1 MPSWTPLVQILGG
14 LAAVLALVG
23 LAALLRSRPL
33 RWLALFSTLGL
44 GGVAVRFGLAW
55 AAQLAQ
61 GRTNT
66 AGPGY
71 GVMVLL
77 TPIVLAGVLFGV
89 APLVLHLSLWRSLR
103 PPAPALTPI
112 RRFGVGLLGTVFVV
126 GLVGALAPEVVQ
138 RAPARPLAGVAF
150 TRGGAELL
158 AWDQLGLV
166 RSWKTGETRVDST
179 WELSGGGVTTPIAV
193 SPHDRWVVI
202 PSRGTARLL
211 SLPDGGGAPTELAE
225 HDGDTWGF
233 PAPGRVAVA
242 LGGRVTLLEP
252 GKTGTPSTLQWR
264 VKVTALAGGN
274 DGSLLL
280 ADLEGVVSWV
290 DLRTGEPLRSVRL
303 PAVIS
308 RLEALDGGRRAL
320 AMTPEGTA
328 WVVGGDPPAM
338 RPLERRRSSDP
349 VSPFANRGLLVAFGP
364 EVHRLDALTGE
375 DRPFFNHGQAPEAL
389 AGHPGEARA
398 AVILPGA
405 LWLVAPGATPNS
417 PLVEK
422 LLVAWP

>member
-33 RWLALFSTLGL
+33 RWLALLSTLGL

-77 TPIVLAGVLFGV
+77 TPIVVAGVLFGV

-103 PPAPALTPI
+103 APAPPLTPV
-112 RRFGVGLLGTVFVV
+112 RRGATGLLGAVFVA
-126 GLVGALAPEVVQ
+126 GLVSAVAPGVVQ

-150 TRGGAELL
+150 TRGGDELL

-166 RSWKTGETRVDST
+166 RSWKSGETRVDAT

-202 PSRGTARLL
+202 PSRGKARLL
-211 SLPDGGGAPTELAE
+211 SLPDGGGAPTVLAE

-233 PAPGRVAVA
+233 PAPGRAAVA

-252 GKTGTPSTLQWR
+252 GKTGTPSSLQWR
-264 VKVTALAGGN
+264 VPVTALAGG
-274 DGSLLL
+274 DAGSLLL
-280 ADLEGVVSWV
+280 ADQDGVVSWV
-290 DLRTGEPLRSVRL
+290 DLGTGEPRRSVQL
-303 PAVIS
+303 PAEVV
-308 RLEALDGGRRAL
+308 RLAPLDGGRRAL
-320 AMTPEGTA
+320 AVTKDGAA
-328 WVVGGDPPAM
+328 WVVGADPPVM
-338 RPLERRRSSDP
+338 RRLERRRAEDP
-349 VSPFANRGLLVAFGP
+349 VAPFTDRGLLVAFGP
-364 EVHRLDALTGE
+364 EVHRVDAITGE
-375 DRPFFNHGQAPEAL
+375 ERPFVNHGQGPASI
-389 AGHPGEARA
+389 AGHPREARA
-398 AVILPGA
+398 AVVLPGA
-405 LWLVAPGATPNS
+405 LWVIAPGATPNS
-417 PLVEK
+417 PLVEQ
-422 LLVAWP
+422 LVLAWP